1 MGLWA
6 TQFFGLVFFTI
17 AVAFLSFSVG
27 YQMRK
32 DEERHERKRR
42 SGIL

>member
-1 MGLWA
+1 MALWV
-6 TQFFGLVFFTI
+6 TQFGGFLFVIG
-17 AVAFLSFSVG
+17 AVAYLAYNLG

>member
-1 MGLWA
+1 MALWV
-6 TQFFGLVFFTI
+6 TQVFGLGFFTI

-32 DEERHERKRR
+32 DEERHKRKRR

>member
-1 MGLWA
+1 MGLWV
-6 TQFFGLVFFTI
+6 TQVLGLVFFTI

-27 YQMRK
+27 YQLRK

>member
-1 MGLWA
+1 MGLWV
-6 TQFFGLVFFTI
+6 TQVFGLV
-17 AVAFLSFSVG
+17 FLSFSVG

>member
-1 MGLWA
+1 MGLLV
-6 TQFFGLVFFTI
+6 TQVFGLVFFTI
-17 AVAFLSFSVG
+17 VVAFLSFSVG

-32 DEERHERKRR
+32 DEECHERKRR